1 MFYHL
6 KSAGVAQVESAIKV
20 GGTLE
25 AMSTSFYSG
34 GYVYTHVLTTKR
46 GTQYRV
52 SDWVV
57 KAVSGESQKLPEQ
70 QLSRSCQQSSDVL
83 SELKIDMEA
92 HLG

>member
-6 KSAGVAQVESAIKV
+6 KSAGIDQVERAFKA
-20 GGTLE
+20 GGTLD

-57 KAVSGESQKLPEQ
+57 KAVSGESQKLPFA
-70 QLSRSCQQSSDVL
+70 QSS
-83 SELKIDMEA
+83 SAEA
-92 HLG
+92 DNRAKFSGQMTKA

>member
-6 KSAGVAQVESAIKV
+6 KSAGIDQVERAFKA
-20 GGTLE
+20 GGTLD

-57 KAVSGESQKLPEQ
+57 KQSLARA
-70 QLSRSCQQSSDVL
+70 RSCPSRRVPRPRRTTGRSSLDR
-83 SELKIDMEA
+83 
-92 HLG
+92 

>member
-1 MFYHL
+1 MFYSL
-6 KSAGVAQVESAIKV
+6 KSAGIDQVESAVKA

-34 GYVYTHVLTTKR
+34 GYTYTHVLTTKR

-57 KAVSGESQKLPEQ
+57 KACSGENQKLP
-70 QLSRSCQQSSDVL
+70 
-83 SELKIDMEA
+83 A
-92 HLG
+92 NN

>member
-6 KSAGVAQVESAIKV
+6 KSAGIVQVERAFKA
-20 GGTLE
+20 GGTLD

-57 KAVSGESQKLPEQ
+57 KAVSGEGQKLPVTNQGFQLHPGGLEQ
-70 QLSRSCQQSSDVL
+70 
-83 SELKIDMEA
+83 A
-92 HLG
+92 HVQCDNNTLE